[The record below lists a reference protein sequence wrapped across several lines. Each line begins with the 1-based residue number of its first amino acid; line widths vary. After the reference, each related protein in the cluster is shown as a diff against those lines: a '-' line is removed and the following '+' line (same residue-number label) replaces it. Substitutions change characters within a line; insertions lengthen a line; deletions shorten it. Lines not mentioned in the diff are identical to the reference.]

1 MSRKQDRRTWPQR
14 LTLTL
19 VILVAMGC
27 FAAAGVLAAGQWV
40 LSQRQ
45 LVALDAPTSD
55 GGQASGPVVVVPGA
69 SSTTVPG
76 ETADGEA
83 NDTEATS
90 DDGTAAEVA
99 EDDTGAE
106 PDAANF
112 LITGADNGECEGD
125 NADTIGDRSAMGARS
140 DTIMIWRA
148 NPTTNQ
154 LAVLSFPRDLYVDIP
169 DVGMRRINA
178 AYKRNEPDRLIETIW
193 NNFGIPVDHYIQ
205 IDFCAFKRL
214 VDAVGGVEVPFDHPA
229 RDVSSGLDVPEAGC
243 VTLDG
248 DMALAYVRS
257 RHYQYQTSNG
267 WRTDGTSDFGRIARQ
282 QDFLRRM
289 LAGVI
294 ADGLY
299 DPGVAS
305 ALYET
310 NQQYLVTDL
319 GLTLRRMLEFANAL
333 SNFDPAEITTYRIDS
348 YSQTLGGA
356 SYQIPVLDTDN
367 MQAILAVFR
376 GDALL
381 ADAPTQDPA
390 DGTTADET
398 TEPDGRPTTT
408 LPTVEAEENTEG
420 VAPDP
425 AASCR

>member
-1 MSRKQDRRTWPQR
+1 MSSKQARRTWPQR
-14 LTLTL
+14 LTLTF
-19 VILVAMGC
+19 VIIVAIAC
-27 FAAAGVLAAGQWV
+27 FAAAGVLASGQWV

-45 LVALDAPTSD
+45 LVAIDAPTTD
-55 GGQASGPVVVVPGA
+55 AGQADGPVVVVPGG
-69 SSTTVPG
+69 STTVPASSG
-76 ETADGEA
+76 DGPNGSTDGDATDETGAGEA
-83 NDTEATS
+83 
-90 DDGTAAEVA
+90 
-99 EDDTGAE
+99 E
-106 PDAANF
+106 PEAANF
-112 LITGADNGECEGD
+112 LIAGADNGQCEGD
-125 NADTIGDRSAMGARS
+125 NAPTIGDRSSLGERS

-154 LAVLSFPRDLYVDIP
+154 LAVLSFPRDLYVEIP
-169 DVGMRRINA
+169 GVGMRRINS
-178 AYKRNEPDRLIETIW
+178 AYKRDDPERLIETIW

-214 VDAVGGVEVPFDHPA
+214 VDAVGGVEVPFDTPA
-229 RDVSSGLDVPEAGC
+229 RDKSSGLDVPTAGC

-248 DMALAYVRS
+248 DMALSYVRS

-267 WRTDGTSDFGRIARQ
+267 WRTDGTSDFGRISRQ

-289 LAGVI
+289 MAGVI
-294 ADGLY
+294 DDGLY
-299 DPGVAS
+299 NPSVAS
-305 ALYET
+305 ALIET
-310 NQQYLVTDL
+310 NSEYLVTDYR
-319 GLTLRRMLEFANAL
+319 LTPRRMLEFASAL

-381 ADAPTQDPA
+381 ADAPDQAPDDA
-390 DGTTADET
+390 TAEEPTVT
-398 TEPDGRPTTT
+398 TEPTATDDGSTATT
-408 LPTVEAEENTEG
+408 LPTVVAEENTEG

-425 AASCR
+425 TASCR